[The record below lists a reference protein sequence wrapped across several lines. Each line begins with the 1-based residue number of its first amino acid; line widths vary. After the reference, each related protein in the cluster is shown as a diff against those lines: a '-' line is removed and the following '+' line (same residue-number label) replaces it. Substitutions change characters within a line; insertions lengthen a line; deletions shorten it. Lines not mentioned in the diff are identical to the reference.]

1 MARLSREAWYEEYML
16 MMDEEYGD
24 YGFRD
29 DPIAIEELA
38 LEEEE
43 ESEPVKKYVIVS
55 DNDEECS
62 VPAEVIR
69 LRDIKVPEGVKKR
82 KRDVRIE
89 MLRRLEQAARTVID
103 FKNLNGWY
111 DYLEENERSRVG
123 KHEILRNGD
132 DFPLEYGEN
141 EDSAFT
147 AGCLSNVIARQMRKG
162 DVLDFLY
169 CKPDT
174 IDQLVTKDYMI
185 HFMRAL
191 DKDDRELFYHKV
203 LEELSSKE
211 IAEMRGHT
219 DRAVRK
225 AWKDLLFHL
234 KQRTMGVLIFRS
246 DKDYSFTGDERR
258 FFDTCR
264 EEYEFKN

>member
-1 MARLSREAWYEEYML
+1 
-16 MMDEEYGD
+16 
-24 YGFRD
+24 
-29 DPIAIEELA
+29 
-38 LEEEE
+38 
-43 ESEPVKKYVIVS
+43 
-55 DNDEECS
+55 
-62 VPAEVIR
+62 
-69 LRDIKVPEGVKKR
+69 
-82 KRDVRIE
+82 
-89 MLRRLEQAARTVID
+89 
-103 FKNLNGWY
+103 
-111 DYLEENERSRVG
+111 
-123 KHEILRNGD
+123 
-132 DFPLEYGEN
+132 
-141 EDSAFT
+141 
-147 AGCLSNVIARQMRKG
+147 
-162 DVLDFLY
+162 
-169 CKPDT
+169 
-174 IDQLVTKDYMI
+174 MI